1 MMNII
6 VDAMGG
12 INMLKN
18 ADDILDKIYET
29 IETHGKEFAIK
40 ELRKGKASFYCPS
53 HLGLNDTFD
62 ECNEGYEHSC
72 FKCWE
77 KAL

>member
-1 MMNII
+1 MMIII

-29 IETHGKEFAIK
+29 IGIQGKDFAIK
-40 ELRKGKASFYCPS
+40 ELRKGRAGFYCPS
-53 HLGLNDTFD
+53 HLGLNDIFD

-72 FKCWE
+72 YECWE

>member
-1 MMNII
+1 MTSII
-6 VDAMGG
+6 VDATGG

-18 ADDILDKIYET
+18 VDDILDKIYET